1 MEKEHKPVFD
11 MTQEELDNHLR
22 PTVERVVA
30 ETFAL
35 GLPVSYQDERCPTD
49 AHFIHE
55 YGDGKQF
62 LVLLDEVAMTHTVI
76 RQLE

>member
-35 GLPVSYQDERCPTD
+35 GLPVSYQDERCPTNL
-49 AHFIHE
+49 HFIHE
-55 YGDGKQF
+55 YEDG
-62 LVLLDEVAMTHTVI
+62 
-76 RQLE
+76 RQLLPAR